1 MIKRII
7 DKYRVYDSGLNL
19 LNNKIRNIDSNVDD
33 SMSLQLLLKMFSEQ
47 SFLPLTSWSI
57 SPKEV
62 LHICNEIVV
71 NKRKCLVEFGAGFST
86 VCIAQLLK
94 INNIEAKFYSVE
106 SDIEW
111 INSLKR
117 ILKSNDSEEYVEFLY
132 SPVNNISSKYALKN
146 QEKWYDIESLQ
157 RLSYEKN
164 IDLIVVDG
172 PFGGLTPYS
181 RFSAFPFLIN
191 NLANNFSIF
200 LDDTNRPNEKEI
212 AMEWKK
218 MSNIES
224 FDYDRYTYLT
234 NKMNFDNTPFSNSK

>member
-71 NKRKCLVEFGAGFST
+71 NKRNCIVEFGSGFST

-111 INSLKR
+111 INSLKK
-117 ILKSNDSEEYVEFLY
+117 ILKSNDSEGYVEFLY
-132 SPVNNISSKYALKN
+132 SPINNISSKYALKN
-146 QEKWYDIESLQ
+146 QEKWYDVESLQ
-157 RLSYEKN
+157 RLSCEKN
-164 IDLIVVDG
+164 IDLIDRKSVV
-172 PFGGLTPYS
+172 
-181 RFSAFPFLIN
+181 
-191 NLANNFSIF
+191 
-200 LDDTNRPNEKEI
+200 
-212 AMEWKK
+212 
-218 MSNIES
+218 
-224 FDYDRYTYLT
+224 
-234 NKMNFDNTPFSNSK
+234 